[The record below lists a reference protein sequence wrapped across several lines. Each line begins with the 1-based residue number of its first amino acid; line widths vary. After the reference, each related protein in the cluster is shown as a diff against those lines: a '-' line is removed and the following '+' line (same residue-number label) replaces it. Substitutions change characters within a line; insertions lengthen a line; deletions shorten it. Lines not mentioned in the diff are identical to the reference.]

1 MKIEMFDVIQVDL
14 GRSFGSEQGGIR
26 PAVIVQNNKGNK
38 FSPTVLVIPMTS
50 EIKKVNMPTHNI
62 MHKTKFNGL
71 DEDSMLLGEQTTVI
85 DKKRI
90 LYKRGSLVTEN
101 EKRSVMEVFFANATG
116 KKTGIWVCINTRR
129 KH

>member
-85 DKKRI
+85 DKRRI

-101 EKRSVMEVFFANATG
+101 ETRSVMEVFFANATG
-116 KKTGIWVCINTRR
+116 KKQVFGFV
-129 KH
+129 

>member
-62 MHKTKFNGL
+62 MQKTKFNGL
-71 DEDSMLLGEQTTVI
+71 DDYSGTPAHPGHSSAQPDRTSAHLM
-85 DKKRI
+85 
-90 LYKRGSLVTEN
+90 
-101 EKRSVMEVFFANATG
+101 
-116 KKTGIWVCINTRR
+116 
-129 KH
+129 

>member
-50 EIKKVNMPTHNI
+50 EIKKVNIPTHNI

-85 DKKRI
+85 DKRRI

-116 KKTGIWVCINTRR
+116 KKQVFGFV
-129 KH
+129 

>member
-50 EIKKVNMPTHNI
+50 
-62 MHKTKFNGL
+62 
-71 DEDSMLLGEQTTVI
+71 
-85 DKKRI
+85 
-90 LYKRGSLVTEN
+90 
-101 EKRSVMEVFFANATG
+101 
-116 KKTGIWVCINTRR
+116 
-129 KH
+129 

>member
-71 DEDSMLLGEQTTVI
+71 DGDSMLLGEQTTVI

-116 KKTGIWVCINTRR
+116 KKQVFGFV
-129 KH
+129 

>member
-14 GRSFGSEQGGIR
+14 GKAFGSEQGGIR

-38 FSPTVLVIPMTS
+38 YSPTVLVIPMTK

-62 MHKTKFNGL
+62 MYKTESNGL
-71 DEDSMLLGEQTTVI
+71 DQDSMLLGEQTTAI

-90 LYKRGSLVTEN
+90 LYKRGRLVTDR
-101 EKRSVMEVFFANATG
+101 EKMSVMEVFFANATG
-116 KKTGIWVCINTRR
+116 KKQAFGFV
-129 KH
+129 

>member
-1 MKIEMFDVIQVDL
+1 MKIEMFDIIQVDL

-71 DEDSMLLGEQTTVI
+71 VEDSMLLGEQTTVI

-116 KKTGIWVCINTRR
+116 KKQVFGFV
-129 KH
+129 

>member
-71 DEDSMLLGEQTTVI
+71 DEDSMLLGEQATVI

-116 KKTGIWVCINTRR
+116 KKQVFGFV
-129 KH
+129 

>member
-38 FSPTVLVIPMTS
+38 LSPTVLVIPMTS

-116 KKTGIWVCINTRR
+116 KKQVFGFV
-129 KH
+129 

>member
-85 DKKRI
+85 DKRRI

-116 KKTGIWVCINTRR
+116 KKQVFGFV
-129 KH
+129 

>member
-50 EIKKVNMPTHNI
+50 EIKKVSA
-62 MHKTKFNGL
+62 K
-71 DEDSMLLGEQTTVI
+71 V
-85 DKKRI
+85 
-90 LYKRGSLVTEN
+90 
-101 EKRSVMEVFFANATG
+101 
-116 KKTGIWVCINTRR
+116 
-129 KH
+129 

>member
-101 EKRSVMEVFFANATG
+101 EKKSVMEVFFANATG
-116 KKTGIWVCINTRR
+116 KKQVFGFV
-129 KH
+129 

>member
-1 MKIEMFDVIQVDL
+1 MKIEMFDVIQIDL

-116 KKTGIWVCINTRR
+116 KKQVFGFV
-129 KH
+129 

>member
-1 MKIEMFDVIQVDL
+1 MKIEMFDIIQVDL

-116 KKTGIWVCINTRR
+116 KKQVFGFV
-129 KH
+129 

>member
-1 MKIEMFDVIQVDL
+1 
-14 GRSFGSEQGGIR
+14 
-26 PAVIVQNNKGNK
+26 
-38 FSPTVLVIPMTS
+38 MTS

-90 LYKRGSLVTEN
+90 LYKRGSLVREN

-116 KKTGIWVCINTRR
+116 KKQVFGFV
-129 KH
+129 

>member
-71 DEDSMLLGEQTTVI
+71 DKDSMLLGEQTTVI

-116 KKTGIWVCINTRR
+116 KKQVFGFV
-129 KH
+129 

>member
-90 LYKRGSLVTEN
+90 LYKKGSLVTEN

-116 KKTGIWVCINTRR
+116 KKQVFGFV
-129 KH
+129 

>member
-62 MHKTKFNGL
+62 MQKTKFNGL

-85 DKKRI
+85 DKRRI

-116 KKTGIWVCINTRR
+116 KKQVFGFV
-129 KH
+129 